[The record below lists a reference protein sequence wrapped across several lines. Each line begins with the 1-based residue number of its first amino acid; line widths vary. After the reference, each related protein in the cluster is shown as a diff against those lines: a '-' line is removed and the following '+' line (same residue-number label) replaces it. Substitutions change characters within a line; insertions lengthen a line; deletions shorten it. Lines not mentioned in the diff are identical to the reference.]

1 MSETGTGL
9 KLGQEVPLDRELTT
23 YEPSKGDFGKFR
35 MQDQI
40 KNKRWTILFF
50 YPADFTFV

>member
-1 MSETGTGL
+1 MSDTGTGL
-9 KLGQEVPLDRELTT
+9 KLGHKVPDFELTT

-40 KNKRWTILFF
+40 KNGRWTILFF